1 MVDTPPPT
9 VGPCDDDERT
19 PVHRAK
25 LDVDDTVTLNG
36 PDLSDGEGAE
46 LDRKE
51 RRITLELR
59 RIERSAKSLRLQR
72 EGIMSEKFARRLSDK
87 KPMFSHREPTGSR
100 ADVDDGPKGRDAS
113 TDESDEDDDE
123 VEEEAV
129 HDSLI
134 DTERSQGKKGSS
146 AVRQTSSNTRVTTR
160 KFKKLMMPKEYD
172 GTSLLSLF
180 LTQFESCADY
190 NDWDRRDKAAYLRN
204 SLKGNAAHILEDGS
218 GANASYKELVER
230 LKNRYGTEGQMSL
243 FKMQLKSRKRGK
255 NEPLASLYHD
265 VRRLSIQAY
274 PGLTLAQLDPF
285 AIESFISALGDRELE
300 LRVRDKEPESLD
312 KAFQVTMTAEANA
325 KIYEGGDQ
333 RNHDDE
339 DHRRNRRYPEKDN
352 VDRVRVV
359 QAAEKVAGAAQVDK
373 LCELLETLLKRNYAP
388 PLVPP
393 LMTYEQAYGEP
404 QPQSVMST
412 ADTIPQPQ

>member
-19 PVHRAK
+19 PVHRTR
-25 LDVDDTVTLNG
+25 LNLDDTVTLKG
-36 PDLSDGEGAE
+36 PDLSDGEGGE

-51 RRITLELR
+51 QRITLELR
-59 RIERSAKSLRLQR
+59 RLERSAKSLRLQR
-72 EGIMSEKFARRLSDK
+72 EGIMSEKFARRMSDK
-87 KPMFSHREPTGSR
+87 KPMFSKRESTGSR
-100 ADVDDGPKGRDAS
+100 ADVDDGPKGQDAS

-134 DTERSQGKKGSS
+134 DTKRSQGEKGSS

-218 GANASYKELVER
+218 GANASYRELVER

-255 NEPLASLYHD
+255 NEPLSSLYHD

-285 AIESFISALGDRELE
+285 AVESFISALGDRELE
-300 LRVRDKEPESLD
+300 LRVRDKEPDSLD
-312 KAFQVTMTAEANA
+312 KAFQITMTAEANA
-325 KIYEGGDQ
+325 KIYDSSDARSGDG
-333 RNHDDE
+333 DDRKRRGNNM
-339 DHRRNRRYPEKDN
+339 DHA
-352 VDRVRVV
+352 RVV
-359 QAAEKVAGAAQVDK
+359 QAANKDKGKDASNANAEK
-373 LCELLETLLKRNYAP
+373 LCGLLELRLKGGNVTPGTP
-388 PLVPP
+388 PVS
-393 LMTYEQAYGEP
+393 LMFGSQYSDVRLQ
-404 QPQSVMST
+404 
-412 ADTIPQPQ
+412 